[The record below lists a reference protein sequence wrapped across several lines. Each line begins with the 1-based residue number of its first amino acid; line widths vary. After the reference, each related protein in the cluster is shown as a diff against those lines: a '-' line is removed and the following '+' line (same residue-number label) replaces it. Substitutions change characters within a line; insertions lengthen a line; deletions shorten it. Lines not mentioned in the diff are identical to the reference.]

1 MANAADLPEIH
12 GESLLDH
19 LSTSVLVFDH
29 NFRLCYINPAG
40 EVMFS
45 QSNRH
50 VLGKAINALFANADW
65 VTTQLGAAME
75 SGQIVNQR
83 GCRLELM
90 NGLTVIVNCTHTPVS
105 LSGGMNGIML
115 EMRKVDH
122 HLRVEQE
129 EQLIAQQEATNAVLR
144 GLAHEIKNPLGGLR
158 GAAQLLEKEI
168 SDSELREY
176 TRIIIG
182 EADRLQN
189 LIDRMLGPN
198 DVPNIQRV
206 NIHEILERV
215 RELVLIE
222 SESGLT
228 IHQDY
233 DPSLP
238 DLQADPDLL
247 VQAVLNIVRNAAQA
261 MEGKG
266 EITLRTRVQ
275 RQFNIG
281 NRQHRL
287 VACVEV
293 FDNGPG
299 IDRALQA
306 KIFYPMVTSR
316 SDGTGLGL
324 SIAQSLI
331 NRHYGLIECS
341 SKPGETVFTILL
353 PLENGL

>member
-1 MANAADLPEIH
+1 MGSEQ
-12 GESLLDH
+12 
-19 LSTSVLVFDH
+19 VL
-29 NFRLCYINPAG
+29 
-40 EVMFS
+40 
-45 QSNRH
+45 
-50 VLGKAINALFANADW
+50 
-65 VTTQLGAAME
+65 
-75 SGQIVNQR
+75 NQR
-83 GCRLELM
+83 ACRLELI

-129 EQLIAQQEATNAVLR
+129 EQLIAQQEATHSLLR

-168 SDSELREY
+168 TDSELREY
-176 TRIIIG
+176 TQIIIG

-189 LIDRMLGPN
+189 LMDRMLGPN
-198 DVPNIQRV
+198 DVPNIQAV
-206 NIHEILERV
+206 NIHKILGRV
-215 RELVLIE
+215 RELVLAE
-222 SESGLT
+222 ADSGLR
-228 IHQDY
+228 IIQDY

-238 DLQADPDLL
+238 DLMADPDLL
-247 VQAVLNIVRNAAQA
+247 LQALLNIVRNAAQA
-261 MEGKG
+261 LEGTG
-266 EITLRTRVQ
+266 DIILRTRVL
-275 RQFNIG
+275 RKFNIG

-293 FDNGPG
+293 IDNGPG
-299 IDRALQA
+299 IDAALRA

-316 SDGTGLGL
+316 NDGTGLGL

-331 NRHYGLIECS
+331 NRHHGLIECN

-353 PLENGL
+353 PLENGT